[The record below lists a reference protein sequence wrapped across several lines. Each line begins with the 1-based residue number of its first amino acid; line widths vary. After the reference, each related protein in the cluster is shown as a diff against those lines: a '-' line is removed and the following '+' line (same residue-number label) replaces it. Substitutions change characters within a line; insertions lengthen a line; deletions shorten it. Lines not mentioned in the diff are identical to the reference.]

1 MAASPMRHTAVED
14 NGNTKNSTAG
24 GREGM
29 GGDEWEGNKG
39 GREEWG
45 GEGWTNDQSVDQN
58 RKIEKQKLRTEERKA
73 GRY

>member
-39 GREEWG
+39 GGKG
-45 GEGWTNDQSVDQN
+45 GVAKGGQTIKAWTKTGKSRNKS
-58 RKIEKQKLRTEERKA
+58 
-73 GRY
+73 